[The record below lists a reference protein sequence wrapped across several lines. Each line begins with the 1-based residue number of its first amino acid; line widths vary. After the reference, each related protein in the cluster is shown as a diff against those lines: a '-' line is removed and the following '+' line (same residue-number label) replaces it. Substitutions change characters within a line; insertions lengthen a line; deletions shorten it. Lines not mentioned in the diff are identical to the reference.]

1 MSFKGLDRVSLLT
14 LQGRI
19 LVPFIMGTYQS
30 ERFSAAKGQCDL
42 VRRRDGQWFLL
53 VTVDLPDGAKTPTT
67 DFLGVDLGVANV
79 ATDSDGVKH
88 SGDGVEACRIR
99 HHTRR
104 QGLQKAAGR
113 KRRGRRPKAIRRKLR
128 DLSGREARFRKDV
141 NHTLSKTLVAKAQD
155 TGRGLALEDLKGIRD
170 RTRFRKAQRARMG
183 GWAFHQLRTFIAYK
197 AQRGGV
203 MLEIVDPRNTSRE
216 CAVCGYVAK
225 TNRPSQA
232 EFRCGVCGHT
242 DPADVNAARNIR
254 SRAGA
259 AVDRPKVSEPPH
271 TIAA

>member
-1 MSFKGLDRVSLLT
+1 M
-14 LQGRI
+14 
-19 LVPFIMGTYQS
+19 VP
-30 ERFSAAKGQCDL
+30 A
-42 VRRRDGQWFLL
+42 
-53 VTVDLPDGAKTPTT
+53 
-67 DFLGVDLGVANV
+67 
-79 ATDSDGVKH
+79 
-88 SGDGVEACRIR
+88 GD
-99 HHTRR
+99 
-104 QGLQKAAGR
+104 
-113 KRRGRRPKAIRRKLR
+113 GRRPRWHQNLHDRLPGRRPGRGQRRYRQRRRETFRRWRRGLSHPPPHPAPGTAEGGGAQAPRAPAQGPARKLR
-128 DLSGREARFRKDV
+128 TLSGQEARFRKDV

-170 RTRFRKAQRARMG
+170 RTRFRKAHRARMG

-242 DPADVNAARNIR
+242 DPADVSAARNIR